1 MNNVNIIGRLVY
13 EPELKYTQSGVT
25 YLPMRIAVDRHD
37 KNKTTDFF
45 SAKAWNK
52 TAEFVSKYFHKGDPI
67 EITGKLLTESY
78 TKQDGTKVT
87 DVYINASE
95 VGFTMTQKSGKSEAE
110 PMPEPKAESLP
121 LEI

>member
-13 EPELKYTQSGVT
+13 EPELKTTQSGVT

-45 SAKAWNK
+45 SVKSWNK

-67 EITGKLLTESY
+67 EITGKLLTDSY
-78 TKQDGTKVT
+78 EKQDGSKVT
-87 DVYINASE
+87 EVYINASE
-95 VGFTMTQKSGKSEAE
+95 VGFTMTQKTGKTDAAT
-110 PMPEPKAESLP
+110 MPEPKAESLP
-121 LEI
+121 FEI